1 MNTRAVA
8 NDLFAKIR
16 GRFPAVT
23 LGNDAGEVTSNPEEA
38 RYFDFDF
45 QEAGKQLGKV
55 SISIDEKDGLVVL
68 HNTDFI
74 EDADSGVKHKWFE
87 FLKELRNFAK
97 SRMLNFDTRDITK
110 SNLEKRDYQYLSQTR
125 QDGEEKRMSE
135 SNIYGTTKTS
145 FQPIGNARLVIKHSA
160 PIDMSVGANRSRR
173 IESLF
178 IESPKGER
186 FRYPLKH
193 LNGARAMAQHISN
206 GGVPYDDFGKHIAGL
221 SEELSKL
228 KQFKTYINRSA
239 VMAEG
244 LKSYLSIVDERVEE
258 IKSTCQKL
266 QRNSYYSEAIK
277 DYKTTEVKEV
287 PEEIKQ
293 NWIDELTIKT
303 FKEELKD
310 VFPYIYNLVSEKT
323 TAKEVTPEDFD
334 EAGGFQGETEPHML
348 QYDLAGDFDQENG
361 VSDEHAKE
369 IEAKLADAGITA
381 EVHPD
386 EMRYQGIHIHT
397 LASAEEVEKVLA
409 GMIEHI
415 ADIED
420 FEQALN
426 TIVGEAENGLFSSDP
441 EEAKQSLTKLNN
453 LMDKHFPAGVN
464 GVNGLESLQGIIDD
478 KELNDQIVS
487 MGKEDSDA
495 CIRGT
500 IMNYIKSKRPDL
512 AQSINVGDMKPEGET
527 FTWENIKPYVSMY
540 KGDDGKTV
548 YDVLD
553 KDSKSVFQSNKA
565 KEAMAYL
572 KKNFDAL
579 RKGEM
584 KPEMPAGW
592 EDDSGN
598 VSIMKGPDGKI
609 SLEPKAAPGKEEEP
623 ELDDP
628 KNLAEFIKS
637 HFDYTTNNFPKGET
651 GLLTAV
657 EKRFGE
663 KHVRTA
669 EAIIQKLMTGQDKQI
684 NRIKKLAGV

>member
-1 MNTRAVA
+1 MNTREVA
-8 NDLFAKIR
+8 HDLFAKNR

-323 TAKEVTPEDFD
+323 TAKEV
-334 EAGGFQGETEPHML
+334 
-348 QYDLAGDFDQENG
+348 
-361 VSDEHAKE
+361 
-369 IEAKLADAGITA
+369 
-381 EVHPD
+381 
-386 EMRYQGIHIHT
+386 
-397 LASAEEVEKVLA
+397 
-409 GMIEHI
+409 
-415 ADIED
+415 
-420 FEQALN
+420 
-426 TIVGEAENGLFSSDP
+426 
-441 EEAKQSLTKLNN
+441 
-453 LMDKHFPAGVN
+453 
-464 GVNGLESLQGIIDD
+464 
-478 KELNDQIVS
+478 
-487 MGKEDSDA
+487 
-495 CIRGT
+495 
-500 IMNYIKSKRPDL
+500 
-512 AQSINVGDMKPEGET
+512 
-527 FTWENIKPYVSMY
+527 ENI
-540 KGDDGKTV
+540 
-548 YDVLD
+548 L
-553 KDSKSVFQSNKA
+553 
-565 KEAMAYL
+565 
-572 KKNFDAL
+572 
-579 RKGEM
+579 
-584 KPEMPAGW
+584 
-592 EDDSGN
+592 
-598 VSIMKGPDGKI
+598 I
-609 SLEPKAAPGKEEEP
+609 
-623 ELDDP
+623 
-628 KNLAEFIKS
+628 NL
-637 HFDYTTNNFPKGET
+637 
-651 GLLTAV
+651 
-657 EKRFGE
+657 
-663 KHVRTA
+663 
-669 EAIIQKLMTGQDKQI
+669 
-684 NRIKKLAGV
+684 